1 MSTESGSRVAI
12 VTGGS
17 RGIGRGIVRR
27 LAAQGYSI
35 VVGYASNAGEAA
47 AAVGEALLAGGK
59 AIAFQADVAD
69 ETAVAAM
76 FAEAESQFGGID
88 VVVHSAA
95 AAYAAPIADI
105 DLGELD
111 ALHRT
116 NIRGPF
122 VVAQQAARRVR
133 RGGAIVLLSSS
144 ATVLI
149 TPSVGPYAASKAAV
163 ETIPLTLARELRG
176 KDVSVN
182 AIAPGLTATDML
194 YAVQTEESL
203 KEGAALSPYERIGQP
218 DEIAALTAFLASPE
232 GHWINGQTIHANG
245 GIA

>member
-1 MSTESGSRVAI
+1 MSTDPGSRVAI

-17 RGIGRGIVRR
+17 RGIGRGVVRR

-35 VVGYASNAGEAA
+35 VVGYVSNAEEAA
-47 AAVGEALLAGGK
+47 TAVDEVLSAGGK
-59 AIAFQADVAD
+59 AIAAQADVAD

-76 FAEAESQFGGID
+76 FDEAESQLGGID
-88 VVVHSAA
+88 VAVHSAA
-95 AAYAAPIADI
+95 SAYGAPIADI

-111 ALHRT
+111 ALYRT
-116 NIRGPF
+116 NIRGSF

-133 RGGAIVLLSSS
+133 PGGAIVLLSSS
-144 ATVLI
+144 VTLLS
-149 TPSVGPYAASKAAV
+149 TPSAGPYTATKAAV

-182 AIAPGLTATDML
+182 AIAPGFTATDML
-194 YAVQTEESL
+194 YAVQTEEGL
-203 KEGAALSPYERIGQP
+203 KEGAALSPYDRVGQP
-218 DEIAALTAFLASPE
+218 EEIAALAAFLASLD

-245 GIA
+245 GIV

>member
-27 LAAQGYSI
+27 LAAQGYAS
-35 VVGYASNAGEAA
+35 VVGYASSADEAA

-76 FAEAESQFGGID
+76 FAEAESQFGGVD

-95 AAYAAPIADI
+95 VAYAAPIADL

-116 NIRGPF
+116 NIRGSF

-144 ATVLI
+144 VTVSPAAFI
-149 TPSVGPYAASKAAV
+149 GPYTAAKAAV

-176 KDVSVN
+176 REVSVN
-182 AIAPGLTATDML
+182 AIAPGATATDML
-194 YAVQTEESL
+194 YAVQTEEGL
-203 KEGAALSPYERIGQP
+203 KEAAALSPYERIGRP
-218 DEIAALTAFLASPE
+218 EEIAALAAFLASPD